1 MSFAEAAVVRMEAAR
16 VPAIQAADVVE
27 GRRAGRYSS
36 CERQGYCCRLKR
48 ISHDGLLCVER

>member
-1 MSFAEAAVVRMEAAR
+1 MEAAR

-27 GRRAGRYSS
+27 GRRAGRYSN